1 MMIFLLSRFVNDDFN
16 NTDTISFN
24 NFSDTPTV
32 VMSTVNPTS
41 NPTIKPTVKPT
52 SKPVVRIRPRVD
64 IRTRPIQGPDETIS
78 QYLAKKEA
86 ERARMN
92 AIISKRNIL
101 RNGKPIQSH
110 KSIQRPI
117 TRKIPITR
125 ESHKSKQIPITRK
138 SHKSKQRPIT
148 THPMN
153 QSFNHWIYNMD
164 NGFYK
169 SWKNVT
175 NDNTKKANIHVPSGQ
190 YLLAICITAHVSYI
204 ISCHSIETQCI

>member
-1 MMIFLLSRFVNDDFN
+1 MMIFLLSRFINDDFN

-24 NFSDTPTV
+24 DSSDTPTV

-41 NPTIKPTVKPT
+41 NPTVKPAN
-52 SKPVVRIRPRVD
+52 KPVVRIRPRVD

-138 SHKSKQRPIT
+138 IPITRERPIT
-148 THPMN
+148 RQPMN
-153 QSFNHWIYNMD
+153 PSYNHWIYDMD

-169 SWKNVT
+169 SWENVT
-175 NDNTKKANIHVPSGQ
+175 NDNTNRTIIQVPSGQ

-204 ISCHSIETQCI
+204 ISFHIIQ